1 MTINQVMQTFV
12 ILMMLPIVLV
22 SMEMYLKKCVM
33 SIFVLH
39 NLFVHKED
47 TIMHQKVGCVLLYL
61 RWQRDIDK
69 ICDKIVQLF

>member
-12 ILMMLPIVLV
+12 ILVMLPILPV
-22 SMEMYLKKCVM
+22 SMEMYLKKCVIP
-33 SIFVLH
+33 IFVLH
-39 NLFVHKED
+39 NL
-47 TIMHQKVGCVLLYL
+47 L